1 MKKPNEFVEV
11 FMSLVKWFLAFVIV
25 NNLIWG
31 LVMYSLV
38 AGTSADIS
46 QTQDGT
52 NNYQEM
58 SNG

>member
-11 FMSLVKWFLAFVIV
+11 FMSLVKLFLAFVIL

-31 LVMYSLV
+31 LVVYSFV
-38 AGTSADIS
+38 SGTSSDIT
-46 QTQDGT
+46 QQQDGT